1 MKPLSYIEKVIMA
14 VSTPSHIR
22 ITHARQIISLGH
34 NPEPMTLIL
43 HEGTMAIYRNND
55 NLLIRYIRG
64 AMIFGLNALIDV
76 NEDVYLKAGE
86 NVRYEIIPTMNF
98 FAIVERDNLW
108 KEIAYIM
115 MFSSKRLYSSY
126 LTSVGLSTYELIKI
140 NLQDL
145 MNEDEFVRLNIS
157 ACDYIQEKTNLSRSR
172 VMAIL
177 RELKVG
183 GYIELSK
190 GILGK
195 INKLPY
201 KF

>member
-1 MKPLSYIEKVIMA
+1 
-14 VSTPSHIR
+14 
-22 ITHARQIISLGH
+22 
-34 NPEPMTLIL
+34 
-43 HEGTMAIYRNND
+43 
-55 NLLIRYIRG
+55 
-64 AMIFGLNALIDV
+64 LNALINV